1 MQKDLFTPEKRF
13 KSTLAEIEI
22 SYKPK
27 YKVSELPMVDSS
39 NKAYT
44 FLKDIFPSLNYRE
57 YFYILCL
64 NRSNKVLG
72 YCQISMGG
80 ISSAVIDVRL
90 IMQTALKSNAS
101 AIILAHNHPSGKTEP
116 SDADKKMT
124 WKIKGAGRLLDIDVL
139 DHLIL
144 TSETYFSFADEG
156 LI

>member
-1 MQKDLFTPEKRF
+1 MKNDLLTPGNLL

-22 SYKPK
+22 SYNPT

-44 FLKDIFPSLNYRE
+44 FLKDIFPSLSYRE

-64 NRSNKVLG
+64 SRSNKALG
-72 YCQISMGG
+72 YSQISMGG
-80 ISSAVIDVRL
+80 ISGTVTDVRI

-101 AIILAHNHPSGKTEP
+101 AIILAHNHPSGNLQP
-116 SDADKKMT
+116 SESDKKVT
-124 WKIKGAGRLLDIDVL
+124 GKIKEAGQLLEITVL

-144 TSETYFSFADEG
+144 TSETYLSFADEG
-156 LI
+156 LM